1 MGETEEGFILGYRK
15 GRDPQ
20 YLECDS
26 VEAFEPEW
34 LRIDMENKMAHK
46 TRHARRHLEL
56 NCGRPLAGENST
68 RMQHNRPGGV
78 WAWRVLELSCD
89 PHLMGT
95 IALIFLSRALGGTV
109 SFGLFY
115 TVRYARLIRTCT
127 DQSRTSLAHVPVALR
142 IGRRSS
148 RRSSPNRAGHPN
160 AVELQRRHSQAP

>member
-115 TVRYARLIRTCT
+115 TVRYARLIWICLGIVVAGGAKTPHRCSKMEGRTEGGE
-127 DQSRTSLAHVPVALR
+127 
-142 IGRRSS
+142 GREEGGREGVS
-148 RRSSPNRAGHPN
+148 GI
-160 AVELQRRHSQAP
+160 